1 MGLPP
6 LGRAPPGRLGSEMR
20 TILSLS
26 GVPTL
31 SHEEMPG
38 LLPSVQEEAS
48 HLPSAPLPLPLKG
61 RECPLRSPSGTP
73 WRQLRPPSL
82 SAGEAPPT
90 PVIRT
95 RAPEATPPFTEC
107 ATYLQQEQH
116 LGTPWTCKFPS
127 CIQATESETLE
138 SGPGTCVFTSP
149 SGPMHPPP
157 QLQGCP
163 KVLPTF

>member
-1 MGLPP
+1 MKRCLVSFRVSRRKPHTFLPLHSLFP
-6 LGRAPPGRLGSEMR
+6 SKAESVPSGRPVAPPGGSSVLPAFQLGR
-20 TILSLS
+20 
-26 GVPTL
+26 
-31 SHEEMPG
+31 
-38 LLPSVQEEAS
+38 LLPLLLLEHV
-48 HLPSAPLPLPLKG
+48 HLRPHHHLQSAP
-61 RECPLRSPSGTP
+61 
-73 WRQLRPPSL
+73 
-82 SAGEAPPT
+82 
-90 PVIRT
+90 
-95 RAPEATPPFTEC
+95 
-107 ATYLQQEQH
+107 TYLQQEQH